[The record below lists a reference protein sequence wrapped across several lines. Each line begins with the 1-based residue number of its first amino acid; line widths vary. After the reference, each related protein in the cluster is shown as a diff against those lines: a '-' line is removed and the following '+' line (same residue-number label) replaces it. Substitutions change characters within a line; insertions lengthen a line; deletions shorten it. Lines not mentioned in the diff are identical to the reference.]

1 MTGAGL
7 FTFSIFK
14 SQTNYFIYSVWTYNH
29 FSTAGYWFK
38 HFDQVKKLM
47 RSDMHA
53 FCADLPSYCNKRSTV
68 TVCICNTGDKV
79 CSARSQCSKAYTSFA
94 GKSEDASGSVKFIY
108 KTGETVAAAD
118 VTAQTTA
125 DVQEGNFFTRLWQ
138 RIVNL
143 FKF

>member
-1 MTGAGL
+1 MAEDRAGEMTSRL
-7 FTFSIFK
+7 E
-14 SQTNYFIYSVWTYNH
+14 
-29 FSTAGYWFK
+29 
-38 HFDQVKKLM
+38 D
-47 RSDMHA
+47 
-53 FCADLPSYCNKRSTV
+53 
-68 TVCICNTGDKV
+68 
-79 CSARSQCSKAYTSFA
+79 YTSFA